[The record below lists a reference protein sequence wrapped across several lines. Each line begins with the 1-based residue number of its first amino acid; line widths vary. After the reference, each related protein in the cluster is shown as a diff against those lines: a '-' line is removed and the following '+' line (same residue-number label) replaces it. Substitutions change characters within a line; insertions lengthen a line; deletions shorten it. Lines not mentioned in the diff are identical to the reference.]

1 MSVPPEASVT
11 PVVVGVVD
19 VVVIRRVGRSWRVLI
34 LRRAAGAR
42 STGAWE
48 IVHGSV
54 ERGETPVEAA
64 LRELREETGLAPE
77 RLYAITVNPFFLA
90 KAGSVQLSVA
100 FAAVVGKATPAL
112 GIEHDAARWET
123 FSAARRRL
131 AWPRTHDLLKQVN
144 WILRSGDAGAVED
157 VLLVKYDNDG

>member
-1 MSVPPEASVT
+1 MRAAVE
-11 PVVVGVVD
+11 VGVVD
-19 VVVIRRVGRSWRVLI
+19 VVVLRRVGRGWRVLT

-54 ERGETPVEAA
+54 EPDEAPVAAA
-64 LRELREETGLAPE
+64 LRELREETGFTPE

-90 KAGSVQLSVA
+90 KRGTVQLSVA
-100 FAAVVGKATPAL
+100 FAAVVTGTTPVL
-112 GIEHDAARWET
+112 GAEHDAARWET
-123 FSAARRRL
+123 FAAARKRL
-131 AWPRTHDLLKQVN
+131 AWPRTHDLLAQVK

-157 VLLVKYDNDG
+157 VLRVGNDNGE